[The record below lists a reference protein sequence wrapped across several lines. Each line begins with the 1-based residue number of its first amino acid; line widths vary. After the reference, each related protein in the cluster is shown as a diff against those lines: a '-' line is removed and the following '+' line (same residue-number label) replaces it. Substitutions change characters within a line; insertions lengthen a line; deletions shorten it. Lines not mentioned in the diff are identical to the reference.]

1 MKRAGY
7 ACEADPAH
15 RDRYVHPDLH
25 HLAQQQVSEPWRSST
40 ALTAA
45 LCRSCHDS
53 WHDGQMAPE
62 VRSGLLW
69 AAAGRLSAA
78 MGRMEQ
84 PKYGLPLDTILS
96 LIREAEERG
105 LEPPGYP
112 PAITR
117 GVPT

>member
-1 MKRAGY
+1 
-7 ACEADPAH
+7 
-15 RDRYVHPDLH
+15 
-25 HLAQQQVSEPWRSST
+25 
-40 ALTAA
+40 
-45 LCRSCHDS
+45 
-53 WHDGQMAPE
+53 
-62 VRSGLLW
+62 
-69 AAAGRLSAA
+69 